1 MVQAGQLEGDSRLG
15 LPSDVTLE
23 TVLPAPQPCCA
34 QSPPSSVGPDRGP
47 WRSLSRGRGAQREA
61 G

>member
-1 MVQAGQLEGDSRLG
+1 MVQAGQLEGDSQLG

-23 TVLPAPQPCCA
+23 TVLPAPQLCCA
-34 QSPPSSVGPDRGP
+34 QRPLFSAGSDPSP
-47 WRSLSRGRGAQREA
+47 WRSLNSGLATQREA

>member
-1 MVQAGQLEGDSRLG
+1 MVQAGQLEGDNQLG

-23 TVLPAPQPCCA
+23 TILPAPQPCCA
-34 QSPPSSVGPDRGP
+34 QSPLSSVGSDPGP
-47 WRSLSRGRGAQREA
+47 WRSLNRGLATQREA